1 MKIRIAIWLGEVIL
15 ASIAGYALYLGQTEI
30 ASGCVVG
37 IVALLPK
44 LVQAEKNDV

>member
-15 ASIAGYALYLGQTEI
+15 GAVAIYAMYLGMEQVATGAI
-30 ASGCVVG
+30 VG